1 MLQVLGQLLC
11 VPPCHL
17 VTSNEKFQQQ
27 MCASGV
33 DCELA
38 VLSCYRP
45 FSGCKVLPVSMVMS
59 TRDLASTMTQQ
70 DQEGGHS
77 GHCMRG

>member
-1 MLQVLGQLLC
+1 
-11 VPPCHL
+11 
-17 VTSNEKFQQQ
+17 

-38 VLSCYRP
+38 LLWYAPSRP
-45 FSGCKVLPVSMVMS
+45 SSGGKVLPLSMVMS

-77 GHCMRG
+77 GHCMLG